1 MRSGSKTGTAVAGAL
16 ALALCGL
23 AGCGSGGDGDGGAA
37 APRASGGAP
46 SGGIAGQKPTWG
58 VCRDL
63 PKDQQ
68 GKQPTG
74 FECAAVKVPLD
85 YAEPD
90 GETIDIAL
98 LRAKATGPGPRIG
111 SLLFNFGGPG
121 GAGVDTLAQ
130 AAGEYKKLNTRYDLI
145 GFDPRGVGRSAPVAC
160 FDDRRLD
167 ASAAMDG
174 SPDDAAEEK
183 AMLDEQRAYVQA
195 CQSRSGKVLPYAG
208 TLSAARDMDVIRTA
222 LGDSALHYFG
232 ISYGT
237 WLGGSYAHQMP
248 KNVGRAVLD
257 GAVDTKISG
266 RDLALQQAAAFQRAL
281 GEFAAACA
289 QRGVSSCPLGS
300 DRDAVVAAVDKLLDG
315 LDAKPLPATGDRELT
330 QSLAVTGVG
339 AALYSQETW
348 PYLAQGLDEAV
359 ERGNGST
366 LLLLADLQNGREP
379 DGHYD
384 NVRAAHTA
392 VSCADTT
399 ERYTV
404 GDVREQM
411 ATFRKASPTFGE
423 SMAWGLLECTGWPV
437 RGDDAAQEVSAPD
450 AAPIVVVGNVGDPAT
465 PYAWAPALTKELGGR
480 ATLLTLEGQGHG
492 AYNTGNECVQAAVDA
507 YLLDGRV
514 PAANA
519 RCR

>member
-16 ALALCGL
+16 ALALFGP
-23 AGCGSGGDGDGGAA
+23 AGCGSGGDGDKGAA
-37 APRASGGAP
+37 TPRASGGAT
-46 SGGIAGQKPTWG
+46 SGGTAGQRPPWG
-58 VCRDL
+58 ICRDL

-74 FECAAVKVPLD
+74 FECATVKVPLD

-90 GETIDIAL
+90 GEAIDIAL

-145 GFDPRGVGRSAPVAC
+145 GFDPRGVGRSAPVTC

-167 ASAAMDG
+167 AYAAMDG

-183 AMLDEQRAYVQA
+183 AVLDEQRAYVQA
-195 CQSRSGKVLPYAG
+195 CQTRSGKMLPHAG

-281 GEFAAACA
+281 GDFAAACA
-289 QRGVSSCPLGS
+289 RRGASSCPLGS
-300 DRDAVVAAVDKLLDG
+300 DRDAVVAAVDKLLNG
-315 LDAKPLPATGDRELT
+315 LDARPLPATGDRKLT

-348 PYLAQGLDEAV
+348 PYLAQGLNEAI

-379 DGHYD
+379 DGHYK
-384 NVRAAHTA
+384 NLRAAHTA

-404 GDVREQM
+404 EDVREQL
-411 ATFRKASPTFGE
+411 ASFRKASPTFGE

-492 AYNTGNECVQAAVDA
+492 AYNTGNGCVRAAVDA
-507 YLLDGRV
+507 YLLDGEV
-514 PAANA
+514 PAENA